1 MCICYGYAL
10 PTPLTWGFIR
20 NVYVLIRTLIS
31 YSCVWVGTTKS
42 NWHFRFGPSTA
53 TFIVVIASSSLPS
66 DNTLC
71 NMIKDIPD
79 RKVGS
84 GDQMLSWAILP
95 FLLLFFY
102 LMDWR
107 CLMVLWSCCCVYHL
121 HNYMRHSVPSTSFD
135 VELVRSGSNCIW
147 TNLRE
152 YQSILAHRLCQNN
165 CHQMFSVCF
174 VKLFDL
180 YYLTV

>member
-1 MCICYGYAL
+1 MFELGLQRATGTSGLDHLL
-10 PTPLTWGFIR
+10 P
-20 NVYVLIRTLIS
+20 
-31 YSCVWVGTTKS
+31 
-42 NWHFRFGPSTA
+42 H
-53 TFIVVIASSSLPS
+53 SSLPS
-66 DNTLC
+66 LVVAYPLTTHFATWSRIFQTERWVVEIRC
-71 NMIKDIPD
+71 CP
-79 RKVGS
+79 G
-84 GDQMLSWAILP
+84 P
-95 FLLLFFY
+95 YFLFFFFFFY